1 MGWIYKSGKA
11 SAVLATILAVII
23 VGAFALPKAAAA
35 YTEKDSDLLYST
47 EKVVMKGMPVQDK
60 DTKKPITEPIKFRYW
75 DATLQEFQGVV
86 TSKNGVLPDVEL
98 FKGHHYIFYAEDA
111 NYTTYNPNGKG
122 INIYLVMNATG
133 SKAINDRYYAGK
145 GSQIIDA
152 FLMTKRGS
160 M

>member
-60 DTKKPITEPIKFRYW
+60 DTKN
-75 DATLQEFQGVV
+75 L
-86 TSKNGVLPDVEL
+86 
-98 FKGHHYIFYAEDA
+98 
-111 NYTTYNPNGKG
+111 
-122 INIYLVMNATG
+122 
-133 SKAINDRYYAGK
+133 
-145 GSQIIDA
+145 
-152 FLMTKRGS
+152 
-160 M
+160 